1 MAILTTQFNDVVKNA
16 KVQWRNGFNSVPKA
30 ARELYDVR
38 NVSEMTSE
46 HSIINGYG
54 FARRKREGEAYAYGS
69 IRQGYT
75 RTLSQTRVGLTDGI
89 TFEMR
94 KFDKYR
100 EIDKKMRLLG
110 ESTAKRIELDLTHLF
125 TFGMSAASYTNVD
138 GETVATTSADGQNLF
153 DTDHTLKS
161 GTTTL
166 SNLITTEFS
175 RAGLEEAENTF
186 NTFTDDND
194 NIILV
199 EPDTIVTG
207 RNVTIQNAVKEFLKS
222 TLVPDEANNA
232 TNVYSGKYRHLVLP
246 FLSTTANGQPTTSYD
261 KYWMLADLKHKDAIC
276 EISENPTFTAP
287 SIGGNGE
294 DFETDD
300 WKFKS
305 SATYDY
311 GVLDYKWIV
320 GSTGATS

>member
-1 MAILTTQFNDVVKNA
+1 M
-16 KVQWRNGFNSVPKA
+16 PKA
-30 ARELYDVR
+30 ARELYDIR
-38 NVSEMTSE
+38 NVSEKTSE

-54 FARRKREGEAYAYGS
+54 FAKRKQEGGNYVYGS

-75 RTLSQTRVGLTDGI
+75 LNLSQTRIGLMDAI
-89 TFEMR
+89 TWEMR

-100 EIDKKMRLLG
+100 EIDKKMRKLG
-110 ESTAKRIELDLTHLF
+110 EATAKRIELDLTHLF
-125 TFGMSAASYTNVD
+125 VFGMSAASYTNMD
-138 GETVATTSADGQNLF
+138 GETVSTLSADGQNIF

-166 SNLITTEFS
+166 SNLITTSFG
-175 RAGLEEAENTF
+175 RAGLEEAENKF
-186 NTFTDDND
+186 NTYTDDND
-194 NIILV
+194 NLILV
-199 EPDTIVTG
+199 EPDTIITG

-222 TLVPDEANNA
+222 TLIPDEANNA

-246 FLSTTANGQPTTSYD
+246 FANTNASGAPVTTYD
-261 KYWMLADLKHKDAIC
+261 NYWMLADLKHKDAIC
-276 EISENPTFTAP
+276 EISENPTFKAP
-287 SIGGNGE
+287 SAGGNGE

-305 SATYDY
+305 SACYDY
-311 GVLDYKWIV
+311 GVLDFKWIV